1 MQDTAVAPY
10 PARAGARPRPAPRRA
25 ADRRRRRLLALLL
38 APWAIGVVVFFG
50 YPLVSIGYLSFTH
63 YDLLSA
69 PRWIGLANYAY
80 MLRGDQQLGQAVRNT
95 LWVLLIL
102 VPCQVL
108 FSFGIGLLL
117 SRARRGVGLLRT
129 VFYLPSLTPLVA
141 AAMGFLYVFNP
152 GTGPVNQVLAALGV
166 TGPPWYTSPGW
177 AKPSLTVLAVWGSGN
192 LIVIFLAALLQVP
205 RDLYEAADL
214 DGAGPLSKLRH
225 VTLPVISPV
234 VLFAVVTTVIDG
246 LQYFDQAYVV
256 SSLGNGGAKLDDGVL
271 GYPEGS
277 TLFFPLWLYQ
287 QGFRYFNMG
296 YASALAVVML
306 VVALGISSAILL
318 RSRSFVHQ
326 TGGTG
331 R

>member
-1 MQDTAVAPY
+1 MAT
-10 PARAGARPRPAPRRA
+10 RRA
-25 ADRRRRRLLALLL
+25 AAGTRPARSTARASDRRRRRLLALLL

-50 YPLVSIGYLSFTH
+50 YPLATIVYLSFTH

-69 PRWIGLANYAY
+69 PRWVGFANYAY
-80 MLRGDQQLGQAVRNT
+80 MFGGDQRLGQAIRNT
-95 LWVLLIL
+95 VWVLLIL

-108 FSFGIGLLL
+108 FSFGIGVLL

-152 GTGPVNQVLAALGV
+152 GTGPVNQILGLV
-166 TGPPWYTSPGW
+166 GIDGPPWYTSPGW

-214 DGAGPLSKLRH
+214 DGAGPLNRLRH

-234 VLFAVVTTVIDG
+234 VLFAIVTTVIDG

-296 YASALAVVML
+296 YAAALSVVL
-306 VVALGISSAILL
+306 LLVALGISSAILL
-318 RSRSFVHQ
+318 RTRSFVHQ
-326 TGGTG
+326 TGGAN

>member
-1 MQDTAVAPY
+1 MVRD
-10 PARAGARPRPAPRRA
+10 PAGSRPDGSRGRVRRSA
-25 ADRRRRRLLALLL
+25 ADRRRHRLLLALL
-38 APWAIGVVVFFG
+38 APWLVGTVVFFG
-50 YPLVSIGYLSFTH
+50 YPLATIVYLSFTH
-63 YDLLSA
+63 YDLLSS
-69 PRWIGLANYAY
+69 PRWIGAANYAY
-80 MLRGDQQLGQAVRNT
+80 MFQGDQRLGQAAGNT
-95 LWVLLIL
+95 LWILLIL

-141 AAMGFLYVFNP
+141 AAMGFLYVFDP
-152 GTGPVNQVLAALGV
+152 GTGPVNQILGAV
-166 TGPPWYTSPGW
+166 GITGPPWYTSPGW

-205 RDLYEAADL
+205 KDLYEVADL
-214 DGAGPLSKLRH
+214 DGASGLRKLRH
-225 VTLPVISPV
+225 VTLPIISPV

-256 SSLGNGGAKLDDGVL
+256 SSLGNGGAKLDNGVL
-271 GYPEGS
+271 GFPEGS
-277 TLFFPLWLYQ
+277 TLFYPLWLYQ

-306 VVALGISSAILL
+306 IVALGISSAILI
-318 RSRSFVHQ
+318 RSRSFVYQ
-326 TGGTG
+326 TGGAD